1 MLSSL
6 STKTLVQNKVA
17 QADPQGKLARR
28 KGNGEK
34 NEPVEAIWELRFWI
48 LGFEVDQTANRPSVV
63 CGLLPIAEAS

>member
-17 QADPQGKLARR
+17 QADPQGKL
-28 KGNGEK
+28 NGEK